1 MTVLLLKPDGTARLR
16 TIPDGAQVRHK
27 GAKPAQIEKLAYT
40 IHYDRA
46 ASAAGE
52 AFNAIANSLTAEQLY
67 GTVLLSSRG
76 DFKAECE
83 YLRVKCN
90 VEVKYESD

>member
-16 TIPDGAQVRHK
+16 AVPDGAQVRHK
-27 GAKPAQIEKLAYT
+27 GSKPAVIEKMAYT

-52 AFNAIANSLTAEQLY
+52 PFNEIANSLTAEGLY
-67 GTVLLSSRG
+67 GAVLLTSRG

-90 VEVKYESD
+90 VEVQYENN